1 MNPKLRMLRFA
12 AAVAVPPMLLMACTS
27 SHVPPMNAINMAGD
41 DFDNRLARDYRV
53 LANYEADEMYDFKD
67 ANLYADKATA
77 SAGGRAPAPD
87 DLSTRRIE
95 GAQNVTELQTAR
107 GRLMQ
112 GLAAGAAQKS
122 PYNAASAQSNFDCW
136 AEQQEEG
143 HQLAHI
149 AACKNG
155 FQQAMLATETAM
167 APTPVAQSTP
177 APETTTRPEFFRV
190 LFDWDRSA
198 LTADTRRV
206 IDQAIERSRSQGQ
219 GMRLIGH
226 TDTTGT
232 DAYNMRLSQRRASA
246 VEAYLIANGVPRQTI
261 TTVARGERDQQ
272 VETANGVRE
281 ARNRSVSIGFST
293 RQTAET
299 VN

>member
-53 LANYEADEMYDFKD
+53 LANYESDEMYDFKD

-77 SAGGRAPAPD
+77 SAGGRSPAPD

-112 GLAAGAAQKS
+112 SLAAGAAQKS

-143 HQLAHI
+143 HQLDHI

-155 FQQAMLATETAM
+155 FQQAMDATETAM
-167 APTPVAQSTP
+167 APTPVAN

-219 GMRLIGH
+219 GIRLIGH
-226 TDTTGT
+226 TDSTGG
-232 DAYNMRLSQRRASA
+232 DAYNMRLSQRRADA
-246 VEAYLIANGVPRQTI
+246 VKAYLIANGIPSRTI
-261 TTVARGERDQQ
+261 TTVARGERDLQ
-272 VETANGVRE
+272 VETAEDVRE
-281 ARNRSVSIGFST
+281 AQNRSVSIGFST
-293 RQTAET
+293 RQTAQT
-299 VN
+299 GS